1 MTLVKM
7 FIGIFFRLGVFGLSF
22 SLLDFILPLSQAQLC
37 TRRTAAA
44 ANSLNWALKSSST
57 FSIWACKHVPGDDTR
72 LLRKEKA
79 RSPPYEN
86 TKINTPKNLARSF
99 SSHHL
104 RPQRQQNVEEEK
116 LAQIRREITRLGR
129 QAKKTGVAHRRQLTI

>member
-1 MTLVKM
+1 MHKAHRGSCLFTK
-7 FIGIFFRLGVFGLSF
+7 LGPKV
-22 SLLDFILPLSQAQLC
+22 IQQ
-37 TRRTAAA
+37 TRA
-44 ANSLNWALKSSST
+44 

-86 TKINTPKNLARSF
+86 TKINIPKNLARSF

-104 RPQRQQNVEEEK
+104 RPQRQHNVEEEK
-116 LAQIRREITRLGR
+116 LAQIRSEITRLGR
-129 QAKKTGVAHRRQLTI
+129 QAEKTGVAHRRQLTI

>member
-1 MTLVKM
+1 MHKAHRRSCLFTK
-7 FIGIFFRLGVFGLSF
+7 LGPKV
-22 SLLDFILPLSQAQLC
+22 IQQ
-37 TRRTAAA
+37 T
-44 ANSLNWALKSSST
+44 ST
-57 FSIWACKHVPGDDTR
+57 FSIWACKDVPGDDTR

-104 RPQRQQNVEEEK
+104 RPQRQHNVEEEK

-129 QAKKTGVAHRRQLTI
+129 QAEKTGVAHRRQLTI